1 MSSKRFKAVVMVLAV
16 LALGSILLA
25 ACVRPGTTTTTGTG
39 GGSTATSTP
48 SGGGGGGGG
57 GNCANGTVQTGA
69 STFTQSCVTVAKGTS
84 LKIVP
89 VVTSSLHLLTNGS
102 WVNGNAQLTKEPGA
116 PSINNVTVSNAPVE
130 IGPFTTAGTFH
141 ILCTVHPNMNLTVE
155 VK

>member
-1 MSSKRFKAVVMVLAV
+1 MSSKRFKAVVMMLAV

-25 ACVRPGTTTTTGTG
+25 ACVRPGTTTTTSSG

-57 GNCANGTVQTGA
+57 NCANGTVQTGV
-69 STFTQSCVTVAKGTS
+69 STFMQSCVTVAKGAS

-89 VVTSSLHLLTNGS
+89 AVTSLHILTNGS
-102 WVNGNAQLTKEPGA
+102 WVNSNAQLAKEPGA
-116 PSINNVTVSNAPVE
+116 PSINNVNESNAPVE

>member
-1 MSSKRFKAVVMVLAV
+1 MSSKRLKAVVMMLAI

-25 ACVRPGTTTTTGTG
+25 ACVRPGTTTTTSTG

-48 SGGGGGGGG
+48 SGGGGGGGS
-57 GNCANGTVQTGA
+57 GNCANGTVQTDA
-69 STFTQSCVTVAKGTS
+69 TTFTQPCVIVAKGSS

-89 VVTSSLHLLTNGS
+89 VVPSLHLLANGS
-102 WVNGNAQLTKEPGA
+102 WVNGNQQLAKEPGA
-116 PSINNVTVSNAPVE
+116 PSINNVTVQSDPVE

-141 ILCTVHPNMNLTVE
+141 IFCTVHPNMNLTVE

>member
-1 MSSKRFKAVVMVLAV
+1 MSSKRFKAVVMMLAI
-16 LALGSILLA
+16 LALGSIFLA
-25 ACVRPGTTTTTGTG
+25 ACVRPGTTTTTSTG

-57 GNCANGTVQTGA
+57 NCANGTVQTGV
-69 STFTQSCVTVAKGTS
+69 STFMQSCVTVAKGAS

-89 VVTSSLHLLTNGS
+89 AVTSLHILTNGS
-102 WVNGNAQLTKEPGA
+102 WVNGNAQLAKESGA
-116 PSINNVTVSNAPVE
+116 PSIDNVNESNAPVE

>member
-1 MSSKRFKAVVMVLAV
+1 MRSKRFKAMFMILAV

-25 ACVRPGTTTTTGTG
+25 ACVRPGTTTGNTG

-57 GNCANGTVQTGA
+57 NCANGTVQTGV
-69 STFTQSCVTVAKGTS
+69 STFMQSCVTVAKGAS

-89 VVTSSLHLLTNGS
+89 AVTSLHILTNGS
-102 WVNGNAQLTKEPGA
+102 WVNGNAQLAKEPGA
-116 PSINNVTVSNAPVE
+116 PSINNVNESNAPVE

>member
-1 MSSKRFKAVVMVLAV
+1 MSSKRFKAVVMMLAI

-25 ACVRPGTTTTTGTG
+25 ACVRPGTTTTTSTG

-57 GNCANGTVQTGA
+57 NCANGTVQTGV
-69 STFTQSCVTVAKGTS
+69 STFMQSCVTVAKGAS

-89 VVTSSLHLLTNGS
+89 AVTSLHILTNGS
-102 WVNGNAQLTKEPGA
+102 WVNGNAQLAKESGA
-116 PSINNVTVSNAPVE
+116 PSIDNVNESNAPVE

>member
-1 MSSKRFKAVVMVLAV
+1 MSSKRFKAVVMMLAV

-25 ACVRPGTTTTTGTG
+25 ACVRPGTTTTTSTG

-57 GNCANGTVQTGA
+57 NCANGTVQTGV
-69 STFTQSCVTVAKGTS
+69 STFMQSCVTVAKGAS

-89 VVTSSLHLLTNGS
+89 AVTSLHILTNGS
-102 WVNGNAQLTKEPGA
+102 WVNGNQQLAKESGA
-116 PSINNVTVSNAPVE
+116 PSIDNVNESNAPVE

>member
-1 MSSKRFKAVVMVLAV
+1 MSSKRFKAVVMMLAV
-16 LALGSILLA
+16 LALGSIFLA
-25 ACVRPGTTTTTGTG
+25 ACVRPGTTTTTSTG

-48 SGGGGGGGG
+48 SGGGGGGG
-57 GNCANGTVQTGA
+57 NCANGTVQTDA
-69 STFTQSCVTVAKGTS
+69 TTFTKSCVTVAKGTS

-89 VVTSSLHLLTNGS
+89 AVTSLHILTNGS
-102 WVNGNAQLTKEPGA
+102 WVNGNAQLAKEPGA
-116 PSINNVTVSNAPVE
+116 PSIDNVNESNAPVE

>member
-1 MSSKRFKAVVMVLAV
+1 MSSKRFKAVVMMLAV

-25 ACVRPGTTTTTGTG
+25 ACVRPGTTTTTSTG

-48 SGGGGGGGG
+48 SGGGGGGGS
-57 GNCANGTVQTGA
+57 GNCANGTVQTGV
-69 STFTQSCVTVAKGTS
+69 STFMQSCVTVAKGAS

-89 VVTSSLHLLTNGS
+89 AVTSLHILTNGS
-102 WVNGNAQLTKEPGA
+102 WVNGNAQLAKESGA
-116 PSINNVTVSNAPVE
+116 PSIDNVNESNAPVE